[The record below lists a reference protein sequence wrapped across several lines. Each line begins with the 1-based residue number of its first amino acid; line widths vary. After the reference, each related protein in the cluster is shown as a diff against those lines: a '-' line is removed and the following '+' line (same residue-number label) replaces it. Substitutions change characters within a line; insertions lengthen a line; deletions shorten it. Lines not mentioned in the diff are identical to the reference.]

1 MLDLIDSAFIFLD
14 LVSSRVRGF
23 LVQSSR
29 S

>member
-1 MLDLIDSAFIFLD
+1 MLDLIDSAFVFLD

-23 LVQSSR
+23 LAQSSR